1 MTPTHYIAAHQSAI
15 RSLAWVTA
23 PPPSALDIDTS
34 SNTDPNPNR
43 EYLSYTSSPD
53 TLVSTGYDGVL
64 SATSLPLLRASG
76 LSRTRD
82 ALHACAFSCWAGA
95 ALGTDHE
102 HVVKAYSLAPSMLGR
117 GHLLCEPRGPSWVS
131 HFTRFPLL
139 SLGVLCYNREKNA
152 R

>member
-23 PPPSALDIDTS
+23 PPPSAFDIDTS
-34 SNTDPNPNR
+34 SNTDLNLNR

-131 HFTRFPLL
+131 HFT
-139 SLGVLCYNREKNA
+139 
-152 R
+152 